1 MERNIT
7 QNMDKSVVAKF
18 IAELNQHQ
26 EHHIGYCGKDALEI
40 EQAMMDAFGDQPDL
54 WISTLSEDG
63 QLTGVL
69 GMDTDTDTGT
79 VELWGP
85 FIQCAPE
92 QWQELAIRLWQQGIN
107 KLTENRIHIRKVYG
121 FYNEHHA
128 NAIAFMK
135 DKGAK
140 LGSRQVILHN
150 RSLNE
155 VSLDQG
161 GHNRIQTITPEQY
174 SSFIQLHDSTFTGT
188 YYDGET
194 LIQRSGKEHH
204 HLYVLPGSEK
214 EIRGYVYAEADPE
227 FGEGSIEYI
236 AVNPDYSRQ
245 GLGSLLLNKVLYE
258 LNQESQVSE
267 IRLCVDETN
276 SGARSLYRKAGFETE
291 HVLELYPLEHIYE

>member
-1 MERNIT
+1 MERNII
-7 QNMDKSVVAKF
+7 QYMDKSVIANF
-18 IAELNQHQ
+18 IAKMNQHH

-54 WISTLSEDG
+54 WISTLDENG

-92 QWQELAIRLWQQGIN
+92 QWQELAERLWEQGTN
-107 KLTENRIHIRKVYG
+107 KLGENRIHIRKVYG
-121 FYNEHHA
+121 FHNEHHA
-128 NAIAFMK
+128 NAITFMK
-135 DKGAK
+135 GKGAK
-140 LGSRQVILHN
+140 LKSRQVILHN

-161 GHNRIQTITPEQY
+161 TNNRIQTIAPSQY
-174 SSFIQLHDSTFTGT
+174 ESFIQLHDSTFAGT
-188 YYDGET
+188 YYDAKT
-194 LIQRSGKEHH
+194 LIQRSSKDHH
-204 HLYVLPGSEK
+204 HLYVLSGSQG

-227 FGEGSIEYI
+227 FNECSIEYI
-236 AVNPDYSRQ
+236 AVNQDHSRQ
-245 GLGSLLLNKVLYE
+245 GLGSLLLNKALYE

-276 SGARSLYRKAGFETE
+276 FGALSLYRKAGFETE
-291 HVLELYPLEHIYE
+291 HVLELYQLDHIYE

>member
-1 MERNIT
+1 
-7 QNMDKSVVAKF
+7 
-18 IAELNQHQ
+18 
-26 EHHIGYCGKDALEI
+26 
-40 EQAMMDAFGDQPDL
+40 
-54 WISTLSEDG
+54 
-63 QLTGVL
+63 
-69 GMDTDTDTGT
+69 
-79 VELWGP
+79 
-85 FIQCAPE
+85 
-92 QWQELAIRLWQQGIN
+92 
-107 KLTENRIHIRKVYG
+107 
-121 FYNEHHA
+121 
-128 NAIAFMK
+128 MK

-161 GHNRIQTITPEQY
+161 GNNRIQTITPEQY

-204 HLYVLPGSEK
+204 HLYVLPGSEE

-258 LNQESQVSE
+258 LNQESQVSA

-276 SGARSLYRKAGFETE
+276 SGALSLYRKAGFETE